1 MKKLILATA
10 LTLAFGSAQS
20 ATLVAGNNYT
30 LNVNTGTSCFTFGN
44 CTAVPT
50 SAFVDNNGD
59 AMTLGIGSSVAGDGK
74 AGFMNISTTSDGMG
88 GVNFT
93 VSSYNMD
100 SYLGTA
106 GGVFSTR
113 AVNTAGMG
121 GNIDWQGNMSFNLNG
136 RTGIAQF
143 FTGSI
148 GEQLWNVGA
157 TFTSGSQTNAVG
169 TLTGSALSMGGNVK
183 AVSASNVGAP
193 WLFFAGTPYTEVFD
207 MQIVGGPIVQGV
219 APSAVPVPA
228 AAWLLGSG
236 LLGLVGVA
244 RRRKVA

>member
-1 MKKLILATA
+1 MKKLILASA
-10 LTLAFGSAQS
+10 LMMAFGSAQS

-30 LNVNTGTSCFTFGN
+30 LNINTGTSCFTFGN

-50 SAFVDNNGD
+50 SSFVDNNND
-59 AMTLGIGSSVAGDGK
+59 FMTMGIGSSVAGDGK
-74 AGFMNISTTSDGMG
+74 AGFMNISTTSDGAN

-113 AVNTAGMG
+113 AVNTAGMS
-121 GNIDWQGNMSFNLNG
+121 GNIDWQGNMSLNLSG
-136 RTGIAQF
+136 RTGIAQYF
-143 FTGSI
+143 AGSL
-148 GEQLWNVGA
+148 GEQPWNTGA
-157 TFTSGSQTNAVG
+157 TFTSGTQANMAA
-169 TLTGSALSMGGNVK
+169 TLTGSALGLGGNVK
-183 AVSASNVGAP
+183 VVSATTVGPA
-193 WLFFAGTPYTEVFD
+193 WGFFVNTPYTEVFD
-207 MQIVGGPIVQGV
+207 MQIVGGPVVQG
-219 APSAVPVPA
+219 ANPAAVPVPA

-244 RRRKVA
+244 RRRKA